1 MPSQYILV
9 TPGSEVFKPYDK
21 KRDCYEQLTNFMK
34 LPTRGKIC
42 ALYGLRRTGK
52 TVMMEQCI
60 AELPEEEKQKSA
72 YLLCLNGCDMLEVRR
87 VMEPLYEKGTRNF
100 FIDEITAVT
109 DFQKYGNV
117 LSDYFS
123 AKGAKVIIAG
133 TDSLG
138 IMLAESDILYDRI
151 QMIHTKTVKL
161 YIFSFCNLFIFT
173 FIIIYFAPTL
183 FLFFL
188 HIFSHSSCE

>member
-1 MPSQYILV
+1 
-9 TPGSEVFKPYDK
+9 
-21 KRDCYEQLTNFMK
+21 
-34 LPTRGKIC
+34 
-42 ALYGLRRTGK
+42 
-52 TVMMEQCI
+52 
-60 AELPEEEKQKSA
+60 
-72 YLLCLNGCDMLEVRR
+72 
-87 VMEPLYEKGTRNF
+87 MEPLYENGTRNF

-151 QMIHTKTVKL
+151 QMIHTSILKETIIHMPVKADIWKHEL
-161 YIFSFCNLFIFT
+161 LDYLIIGNREYISLREEYGKEIFS
-173 FIIIYFAPTL
+173 
-183 FLFFL
+183 
-188 HIFSHSSCE
+188 

>member
-1 MPSQYILV
+1 
-9 TPGSEVFKPYDK
+9 
-21 KRDCYEQLTNFMK
+21 
-34 LPTRGKIC
+34 
-42 ALYGLRRTGK
+42 
-52 TVMMEQCI
+52 
-60 AELPEEEKQKSA
+60 
-72 YLLCLNGCDMLEVRR
+72 
-87 VMEPLYEKGTRNF
+87 MEPLYENGTRNF

-151 QMIHTKTVKL
+151 QMIHTSILKETIIHMPVKADIWKHEL
-161 YIFSFCNLFIFT
+161 LDHLIIGNREYISLREEYGKEIFS
-173 FIIIYFAPTL
+173 
-183 FLFFL
+183 
-188 HIFSHSSCE
+188 